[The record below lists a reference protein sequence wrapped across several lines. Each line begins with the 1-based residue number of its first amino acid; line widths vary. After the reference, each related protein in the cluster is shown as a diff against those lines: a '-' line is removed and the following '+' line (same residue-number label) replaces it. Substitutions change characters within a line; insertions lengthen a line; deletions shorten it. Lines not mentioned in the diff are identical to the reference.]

1 MKMKVTFNGKVIAES
16 DKTEVVEGNH
26 YFPRNSIKMEYFK
39 DSETKYTC
47 SWKGDCVYFDVKVD
61 GKVFKDAAW
70 SYPEPKEAAK
80 NIAGH
85 VAFDSAIDVT
95 E

>member
-1 MKMKVTFNGKVIAES
+1 MKMKATFNGKVIAES

-26 YFPRNSIKMEYFK
+26 YFPRDSIKKEYFK
-39 DSETKYTC
+39 DSETIYTC

-80 NIAGH
+80 KIAGH